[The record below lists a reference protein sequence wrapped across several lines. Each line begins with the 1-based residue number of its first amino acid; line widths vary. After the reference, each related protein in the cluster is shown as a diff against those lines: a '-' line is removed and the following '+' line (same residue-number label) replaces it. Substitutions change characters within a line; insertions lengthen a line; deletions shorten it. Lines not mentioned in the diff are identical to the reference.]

1 MTKVTTFSVLFLIGS
16 MGLSIPAFAD
26 DTDGTIFYTLFVEGE
41 PSNVKSLDYD
51 YVSGTNTLTV
61 MNIVAIGHTDDA
73 DGIVV
78 NPQNPDLLIIGTAFN
93 STPLNSAD
101 DNLATVVIAGGA
113 VATFSSPFPTF
124 HLELA
129 DATTIYAAGLPGELV
144 RFTINGDGSLSSGTQ
159 ITFTAGSDDI
169 DITQLITI
177 TDGPNAGKFFY
188 TSSVPA
194 GSGNFGE
201 LTFGLGDTATTTRIH
216 SSLPAAH
223 GGEYDPFSDTVI
235 IVGSNHITQINPS
248 DGSII
253 HDLVV
258 TPPSGFIHFDQGIV
272 DANGHIIIADNGG
285 FLFLVDYPSGALSDG
300 TTQVTSAFVE
310 KFLDDIA
317 PLIMPPEPNLGFFV
331 GGGRVITPLS
341 AGIDLI
347 PKKPGDD
354 TFILTH
360 GFELHCDP
368 SQGPNNLEVNW
379 GGKKDGHR
387 FHLEELESATCIDDQ
402 TPNEPPP
409 SPHPGPTLD
418 VYTGQGTGRYNGEC
432 GASAQWI
439 MEDNGEP
446 GKNDTIIKLVI
457 FDAGGNLVLNID
469 DPQNPLNLKSG
480 NHQWVP
486 HPESHKNPP
495 TQTTP
500 C

>member
-1 MTKVTTFSVLFLIGS
+1 MVPEIQKCNILLIYGTFMRIITTFLVLFLIGS

-177 TDGPNAGKFFY
+177 TDGPNTGKFFY

-201 LTFGLGDTATTTRIH
+201 LTFGLGDNIH
-216 SSLPAAH
+216 HCKS
-223 GGEYDPFSDTVI
+223 I
-235 IVGSNHITQINPS
+235 GS
-248 DGSII
+248 
-253 HDLVV
+253 
-258 TPPSGFIHFDQGIV
+258 
-272 DANGHIIIADNGG
+272 
-285 FLFLVDYPSGALSDG
+285 
-300 TTQVTSAFVE
+300 
-310 KFLDDIA
+310 
-317 PLIMPPEPNLGFFV
+317 
-331 GGGRVITPLS
+331 
-341 AGIDLI
+341 
-347 PKKPGDD
+347 
-354 TFILTH
+354 
-360 GFELHCDP
+360 
-368 SQGPNNLEVNW
+368 
-379 GGKKDGHR
+379 
-387 FHLEELESATCIDDQ
+387 
-402 TPNEPPP
+402 
-409 SPHPGPTLD
+409 
-418 VYTGQGTGRYNGEC
+418 
-432 GASAQWI
+432 
-439 MEDNGEP
+439 
-446 GKNDTIIKLVI
+446 
-457 FDAGGNLVLNID
+457 
-469 DPQNPLNLKSG
+469 
-480 NHQWVP
+480 
-486 HPESHKNPP
+486 
-495 TQTTP
+495 
-500 C
+500 